1 MWFISYLYMFT
12 SVLENRYLSVALQPV
27 SKLPRS
33 GGAGPDVNGP
43 ARRLGGR
50 LILTDQKSY
59 QCY

>member
-1 MWFISYLYMFT
+1 MFT